1 MKFDAVV
8 VLLLSS
14 STPNILGQ
22 VPMCV
27 HGFGVPM
34 CCQLQGSPSISGGI
48 VVAVFSHDSDGPVWP
63 RLHIVL
69 PLL

>member
-1 MKFDAVV
+1 MKFDTVV

-14 STPNILGQ
+14 SAPNILGE
-22 VPMCV
+22 VRTHV

-48 VVAVFSHDSDGPVWP
+48 VVAVFSHDNDGLVWP
-63 RLHIVL
+63 RLRIVL
-69 PLL
+69 LLL